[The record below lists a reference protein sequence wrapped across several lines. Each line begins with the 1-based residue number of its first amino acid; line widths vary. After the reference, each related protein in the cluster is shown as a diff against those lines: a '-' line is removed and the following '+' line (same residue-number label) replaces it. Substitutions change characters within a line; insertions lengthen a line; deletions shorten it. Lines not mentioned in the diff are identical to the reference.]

1 MLLPLP
7 TLHNKKNFINHW
19 QGLAGSSRALAI
31 VEQAK
36 QLSQPI
42 VVVCNDASQVWH
54 LQLEIEYFLGKNANE
69 ATQLPVFSFPDWETL
84 PYDNFSPHQDI
95 VSQRLLTLYQLPR
108 LKQGIVLISVST
120 LLLKLP
126 PRQYIEQNS
135 LIMRTG
141 QELDMHEVR
150 SLFEQHGY
158 HAVNQ
163 VYSHGEFAVRGSILD
178 VFPMGC
184 DKPLRI
190 DFFDDQ
196 IDTIRYFDPESQ
208 LSEET
213 INNFELLPA
222 KEFPLDKEG
231 IEAFR
236 QNFRSAFD
244 VDLQKVWLYQEVSKG
259 NAPAGIEYY
268 LPLFF
273 NQLDENGLETLFDY
287 LPESSI
293 ICSLGVHDEAIDS
306 YWDEIQERYQQRR
319 HDIERPI
326 LEPKQLYLEKD
337 QLNGLLKDGLRIR
350 LEPSSPTQKA
360 LASAVPQ
367 MPIEHKAEDPA
378 HHLRNFLTH
387 WQGQTL
393 IATESP
399 GRREAL
405 KDLLERH
412 DIHTQVSN
420 NWESSSQHVTANRV
434 EVGVAPLTQGFVVG
448 KLAVITEMELFG
460 EQAIQ
465 RRTVER
471 DQKPSIRAED
481 VIRNLAELKEG
492 DPVVHVEQGIGRYR
506 GLEKLTSGDLEAEYL
521 MIEYSGGDKLYIPVQ
536 SLHLISRYS
545 GTNPELAPWHKLGTE
560 SWDKAKTKAAE
571 RARDVA
577 AELLDVYARR
587 EAKKGFA
594 YPLDET
600 EYNRFSS
607 EFRFDETPDQVTAIN
622 SVIRDMTAPQ
632 PMDRLICGDVGFG
645 KTEVALR
652 AAFIAAHAGKQ
663 VAVLVPT
670 TLLAQQHLENFND
683 RFADWPIKVA
693 ALSRFAT
700 AKEVKETLKGLEHG
714 TVDIVVG
721 THKIIQQDVKFKRLG
736 LLIID
741 EEHRF
746 GVRQK
751 EQLKKYRSEV
761 DILTLTATPIPR
773 TLNMSMSGMRDLSI
787 IATPPAKRLSV
798 KTFVREHNKALIREA
813 VLREI
818 LRGGQVYFLHNSVE
832 SIERTV
838 RELEELLPEAR
849 IQFAHGQM
857 RERELEQVM
866 RDFYHQRF
874 NLLVCTTIVETGID
888 NPNANTMIIDRADKF
903 GLAQLHQLRG
913 RVGRSHH
920 QAYAYLLTPAERKI
934 TRDAEK
940 RLDAIASLE
949 DLGAGFTL
957 ATHDLEIRGA
967 GELLGEEQS
976 GQMQAV
982 GFTLFMDMLEQA
994 IKDIKEGKEPSLQQ
1008 SLSQKTE
1015 VELGVSAIIPDD
1027 YIGDVA
1033 TRLSL
1038 YKRIASAKSVDELDR
1053 LQVEFIDRFGILP
1066 PALKNLFAINEL
1078 VLEAVPLG
1086 INKIDLVHSGVRIRF
1101 NQDSP
1106 IDPTKIIKLI
1116 QMNPALYRFEQNVIL
1131 KILTEEEE
1139 LKPLLKAIRLVFEK
1153 LK

>member
-1 MLLPLP
+1 MLLQLP
-7 TLHNKKNFINHW
+7 ELKLKTNFINHW
-19 QGLAGSSRALAI
+19 QGLSGSSRALAI
-31 VEQAK
+31 AEQAK
-36 QLSQPI
+36 NSNKPL
-42 VVVCNDASQVWH
+42 VVICNDAPQVWH
-54 LQLEIEYFLGKNANE
+54 LQQEIEFFLGKSHSNE
-69 ATQLPVFSFPDWETL
+69 TAELPVFSFPDWETL

-108 LKQGIVLISVST
+108 LKHGIVLISIST
-120 LLLKLP
+120 LLLRLP
-126 PRQYIEQNS
+126 PRDYIEQNS
-135 LIMRTG
+135 LIMHTG

-150 SLFEQHGY
+150 ALFEQHGY
-158 HAVNQ
+158 HSVNQ

-190 DFFDDQ
+190 DFFDDE

-208 LSEET
+208 LSDET
-213 INNFELLPA
+213 INRFELLPA
-222 KEFPLDKEG
+222 KEFPLDKDG
-231 IEAFR
+231 IETFR
-236 QNFRSAFD
+236 QNFRSTFD
-244 VDLQKVWLYQEVSKG
+244 VDLQRVWLYQEVSNG

-273 NQLDENGLETLFDY
+273 DEVNTLFNY
-287 LPESSI
+287 LPEGSML
-293 ICSLGVHDEAIDS
+293 CSLGNHQSAIEE
-306 YWDEIQERYQQRR
+306 YWGEITERYEQRR

-326 LEPKQLYLEKD
+326 LAPRQLYLSEEE
-337 QLNGLLKDGLRIR
+337 LNSRLKETIRIR
-350 LEPSSPTQKA
+350 LDPSSPADKTITQPI
-360 LASAVPQ
+360 PQ
-367 MPIEHKAEDPA
+367 MPIEHKNPDPV
-378 HHLRNFLTH
+378 HHLRNFLSH
-387 WQGQTL
+387 WGGKVL

-412 DIHTQVSN
+412 DITSSVSAGWQEAIKTIEPN
-420 NWESSSQHVTANRV
+420 AL
-434 EVGVAPLTQGFVVG
+434 EVGVAPLTQGFAIG
-448 KLAVITEMELFG
+448 NLAVITEMELFG

-465 RRTVER
+465 QRTANKDNKASV
-471 DQKPSIRAED
+471 QAED
-481 VIRNLAELKEG
+481 VIRNLAELREG

-506 GLEKLTSGDLEAEYL
+506 GLEKLTSGELEAEYL

-545 GTNPELAPWHKLGTE
+545 GTNPELAPWHKLGNE
-560 SWDKAKTKAAE
+560 QWDKAKAKAAE

-587 EAKKGFA
+587 EAKEGFA
-594 YPLDET
+594 YQLDEA
-600 EYNRFSS
+600 EYNRFCS

-622 SVIRDMTAPQ
+622 SVIRDMCAPQ
-632 PMDRLICGDVGFG
+632 PMDRLVCGDVGFG

-652 AAFIAAHAGKQ
+652 AAFIAANSGKQ
-663 VAVLVPT
+663 VAMLVPT
-670 TLLAQQHLENFND
+670 TLLAQQHFETLSD
-683 RFADWPIKVA
+683 RFADWPVKVA

-700 AKEVKETLKGLEHG
+700 AKENKATLEGLENG
-714 TVDIVVG
+714 TIDIVVG
-721 THKIIQQDVKFKRLG
+721 THKIIQQGVKFKRLG

-751 EQLKKYRSEV
+751 EQLKKYRAEV

-798 KTFVREHNKALIREA
+798 KTFVREFNKPLIREA
-813 VLREI
+813 VLREV

-832 SIERTV
+832 SIERTAN
-838 RELEELLPEAR
+838 ELQELLPEAR
-849 IQFAHGQM
+849 VNFAHGQM

-888 NPNANTMIIDRADKF
+888 NPNANTMIINRADKF

-920 QAYAYLLTPAERKI
+920 QAYAYLLTPAERKV

-940 RLDAIASLE
+940 RLDAISSLE
-949 DLGAGFTL
+949 DLGVGFTL

-982 GFTLFMDMLEQA
+982 GFNLFMDMLEQA
-994 IKDIKEGKEPSLQQ
+994 IKDIREGKEPSLQQ
-1008 SLSQKTE
+1008 ALNQKTE
-1015 VELGVSAIIPDD
+1015 IELGVSAIIPDD

-1038 YKRIASAKSVDELDR
+1038 YKRIASAKTKDELDG
-1053 LQVEFIDRFGILP
+1053 LQIEFIDRFGILP
-1066 PALKNLFAINEL
+1066 EELKNLFAINEL
-1078 VLEAVPLG
+1078 TLEAQPLG
-1086 INKIDLVHSGVRIRF
+1086 ISKIDLVHSGVRIRF

-1106 IDPTKIIKLI
+1106 VDPTKLIKMI
-1116 QMNPALYRFEQNVIL
+1116 QMNPALYRFEDSVIL

-1153 LK
+1153 IQ

>member
-1 MLLPLP
+1 MLLELP
-7 TLHNKKNFINHW
+7 QIKQKSNFINHW
-19 QGLAGSSRALAI
+19 QGLSGSSRALALA
-31 VEQAK
+31 EQARQFDK
-36 QLSQPI
+36 PLI
-42 VVVCNDASQVWH
+42 VICNDAPQVWH
-54 LQLEIEYFLGKNANE
+54 LQQEIEFFLGKSHSDE
-69 ATQLPVFSFPDWETL
+69 HTEIPVFSFPDWETL

-108 LKQGIVLISVST
+108 LKQGIVLISMST
-120 LLLKLP
+120 LLLRLP

-135 LIMRTG
+135 LIMHTG
-141 QELDMHEVR
+141 QNLDMHEVR
-150 SLFEQHGY
+150 ALFEQHGY
-158 HAVNQ
+158 HSVNQ

-190 DFFDDQ
+190 DFFDDE

-208 LSEET
+208 LSDET
-213 INNFELLPA
+213 INKFELLPA
-222 KEFPLDKEG
+222 KEFPLDKTG
-231 IEAFR
+231 IETFR
-236 QNFRSAFD
+236 QNFRSTFD
-244 VDLQKVWLYQEVSKG
+244 VDLQRVWLYQEVSNG

-273 NQLDENGLETLFDY
+273 EGVSTLFDY
-287 LPESSI
+287 LPDGSLL
-293 ICSLGVHDEAIDS
+293 CSLGRHDSAIED
-306 YWDEIQERYQQRR
+306 YWSEITERYEQRR

-326 LEPKQLYLEKD
+326 LPPSELYLNED
-337 QLNGLLKDGLRIR
+337 ELNSLLKETFRIR
-350 LEPSSPTQKA
+350 LEPSSPADSNITQPI
-360 LASAVPQ
+360 PQ
-367 MPIEHKAEDPA
+367 MPIEHKASDPA
-378 HHLRNFLTH
+378 HHLRNFLSH
-387 WQGQTL
+387 WKGKVL

-412 DIHTQVSN
+412 DIAASTSASWQETIKN
-420 NWESSSQHVTANRV
+420 ITPKALEI
-434 EVGVAPLTQGFVVG
+434 GVAPLTQGFAIG
-448 KLAVITEMELFG
+448 NLAVITEMELFG

-465 RRTVER
+465 RRTTNK
-471 DQKPSIRAED
+471 DNKASIQAED

-545 GTNPELAPWHKLGTE
+545 GTNPELAPWHKLGNE
-560 SWDKAKTKAAE
+560 QWDKAKAKAAE

-587 EAKKGFA
+587 EAKEGHA
-594 YPLDET
+594 YQLDES
-600 EYNRFSS
+600 EYNRFCS

-622 SVIRDMTAPQ
+622 SVIRDMCAPQ

-652 AAFIAAHAGKQ
+652 AAFIAANSGKQ
-663 VAVLVPT
+663 VAMLVPT
-670 TLLAQQHLENFND
+670 TLLAQQHFETLSD

-700 AKEVKETLKGLEHG
+700 AKENKATLEGLKNG
-714 TVDIVVG
+714 TIDIVVG

-751 EQLKKYRSEV
+751 EQLKKYRTEV

-798 KTFVREHNKALIREA
+798 KTFVREYNKPLIREA

-832 SIERTV
+832 SIERTAK
-838 RELEELLPEAR
+838 ELQELLPEAR
-849 IQFAHGQM
+849 VNSAHGQM

-888 NPNANTMIIDRADKF
+888 NPNANTMIINRADKF

-982 GFTLFMDMLEQA
+982 GFSLFMDMLEQA
-994 IKDIKEGKEPSLQQ
+994 IKDIKDGKEPSLQQ
-1008 SLSQKTE
+1008 TLSQKTE

-1038 YKRIASAKSVDELDR
+1038 YKRIASAKTKDELDA
-1053 LQVEFIDRFGILP
+1053 LQIEFIDRFGILP
-1066 PALKNLFAINEL
+1066 IELKNLFAINEL
-1078 VLEAVPLG
+1078 ILEAQPLG
-1086 INKIDLVHSGVRIRF
+1086 IGKIDLVHSGVRIRF

-1106 IDPTKIIKLI
+1106 VDPTKLIKMI
-1116 QMNPALYRFEQNVIL
+1116 QMNPALYRFEDSVVL
-1131 KILTEEEE
+1131 KILTDEEE

-1153 LK
+1153 IQ